1 MFFYNLLIFNK
12 EKKSQ
17 KCFEKFK
24 LNFDNP
30 PNVKKIKSEN
40 RHFCVTDQPHF
51 CNIQKLLLLIF
62 EERKTMLI
70 EKEFTRLS
78 YFS

>member
-51 CNIQKLLLLIF
+51 CNI
-62 EERKTMLI
+62 
-70 EKEFTRLS
+70 
-78 YFS
+78 